1 MFQSLKKSVA
11 SLAAWVIACL
21 FVLGCVC
28 FDRGSSGKPL
38 PAEYI
43 GFWKG
48 SDGSTFEIAGNGS
61 VNFKQGNVEYKG
73 ASLEVD
79 ESGKVLRMKLLGF
92 EVRSFTINQPP
103 RGGRMVL
110 DNITYTRRNVTEKDQ
125 TEEGYRSRN
134 FPRSANDGDYLSE
147 KRAGE
152 DPGISESEMIYLLT
166 ETILDFNKAI
176 QAEDFSDFLQFRCSR
191 PFRQQYTSD
200 ELISSFYQFVQQKEA
215 VGMVLEQVAEVSPS
229 FSHKF
234 VKSGGNDV
242 LKIKGSFNTTP
253 NKTYFDNEYLLE
265 DGEWKLIKI
274 EIQLK

>member
-1 MFQSLKKSVA
+1 MFQNLKKSVA
-11 SLAAWVIACL
+11 SSAAWAITCL

-28 FDRGSSGKPL
+28 FDRGSGKPL

-48 SDGSTFEIAGNGS
+48 SDSSTLEVAGNGS

-79 ESGKVLRMKLLGF
+79 EGGKVLRMKFLGF

-103 RGGRMVL
+103 GGGRMVL
-110 DNITYTRRNVTEKDQ
+110 DNITYIRRGVSEKDK
-125 TEEGYRSRN
+125 TEEDYQGRS
-134 FPRSANDGDYLSE
+134 FPSNANDDGDYLGE
-147 KRAGE
+147 KRTNRNLGM
-152 DPGISESEMIYLLT
+152 SESEMVYLLT
-166 ETILDFNKAI
+166 ETILDFDKAI
-176 QAEDFSDFLQFRCSR
+176 QAEDFSDFPRFRCSR
-191 PFRQQYTSD
+191 TFRQQYTSD
-200 ELISSFYQFVQQKEA
+200 DLISIFSQFIQQKEA
-215 VGMVLEQVAEVSPS
+215 IGMVLEQVAEVPPS
-229 FSHKF
+229 FSHEF

-274 EIQLK
+274 KIQIR